1 MAITAVLELLHSPK
15 SFHAKS
21 EWQKSPEFSTLWHL
35 NLKSSG
41 NKFWLCLSYFR
52 NTEQSNDDTSK
63 LQQTKPK
70 QRNYKNMTRERR
82 IEANARE
89 RQRVQA
95 ITEVYETLRKVI
107 PVEDNCSKLSKL
119 SIIRIATGYIMLLSR
134 QCGMDYSS
142 DQSNPS
148 VEECQKRLANLI
160 RCEKNGQDW
169 FCSI

>member
-1 MAITAVLELLHSPK
+1 M
-15 SFHAKS
+15 
-21 EWQKSPEFSTLWHL
+21 
-35 NLKSSG
+35 
-41 NKFWLCLSYFR
+41 
-52 NTEQSNDDTSK
+52 EQSNDACK
-63 LQQTKPK
+63 LQTKPK

-119 SIIRIATGYIMLLSR
+119 SIIRIATGYIMLLSK
-134 QCGMDYSS
+134 QCGLDYSP

-148 VEECQKRLANLI
+148 LEECQKRLVDLI
-160 RCEKNGQDW
+160 RCEKNGQD
-169 FCSI
+169 